1 MAFTGA
7 DPARF
12 QPYRE
17 SLVTTV
23 RRTGI
28 IALVLGSIAAIG
40 LLRRMPSSLGD
51 WYLWFV
57 LVLAVGWIS
66 FGGHWVELAYL
77 NVLRPRVARLPDG
90 VLMFVR
96 IGVWLIGGSLLFLG
110 SAPTRSVLTA
120 GHLPDADLLQG
131 VLLLGGPV
139 FVGAELVVHSIAFL
153 LGQPSFW
160 NGRG

>member
-1 MAFTGA
+1 
-7 DPARF
+7 
-12 QPYRE
+12 
-17 SLVTTV
+17 
-23 RRTGI
+23 
-28 IALVLGSIAAIG
+28 
-40 LLRRMPSSLGD
+40 MPSSLGD

-96 IGVWLIGGSLLFLG
+96 IGVWLVGGTLLFLG
-110 SAPTRSVLTA
+110 SATTRSVLTA